1 MDYWFV
7 FEISFTPVSD
17 YRSQYLVKVFEASM
31 IIVKHYGLE

>member
-17 YRSQYLVKVFEASM
+17 NLSQYLVNVLKTSM
-31 IIVKHYGLE
+31 ISAKHYG